1 MNAVR
6 FDEAGAEAGRVDLPA
21 TLFGAEPNLDV
32 VHKAVVTYLANQR
45 QGTAKTKTRSEVAGT
60 NKKPF
65 KQKKTGQA
73 RRGDMKT
80 NVQRGGGVYGGPI
93 PRDFR
98 RKLPKK
104 MRQLALRSALSIRAK
119 EDAVS
124 TIADI
129 SLESGKTRDVAALL
143 KNVGLQDKRVLFVAD
158 KSPATLQRAS
168 RNIEKFWLTSVGSLS
183 TYAVMWAERVV
194 FTESALARLNE
205 AGLNEGSLAGA
216 GVNEA
221 GGAQ

>member
-1 MNAVR
+1 
-6 FDEAGAEAGRVDLPA
+6 
-21 TLFGAEPNLDV
+21 
-32 VHKAVVTYLANQR
+32 
-45 QGTAKTKTRSEVAGT
+45 
-60 NKKPF
+60 
-65 KQKKTGQA
+65 
-73 RRGDMKT
+73 MKT
-80 NVQRGGGVYGGPI
+80 NVQRGGGVYGGPV

-98 RKLPKK
+98 QKLPRK

-119 EDAVS
+119 EDAVL

-143 KNVGLQDKRVLFVAD
+143 KSAGLQDKRVLFIAD

-205 AGLNEGSLAGA
+205 AGLSEGSLAGA
-216 GVNEA
+216 SVNEA